1 MRLSQTQADVED
13 HRRRILGKN
22 RLSGHS
28 IGAAWQSEDLQP
40 RAQGKNVWSQAA
52 KHIPTYPH
60 IGETYAER
68 MAQFEAQ
75 SPYAKAT
82 RRTYGS
88 DLVAPARH
96 RAFIPFGPDA
106 APAQDLL
113 YREPKKG
120 ERNAV
125 PQDLLYRRPAPKAP
139 TQAALAPGKT
149 HGGRSTL
156 RKRRTGEAQSP
167 AETQINIRWDVRNDG
182 DSTANASLRLRQGA
196 TRIIATSQPVE
207 VMPTTQKS
215 LYMLWNIPRNIA
227 LGGHNYQLDIMQ
239 TWVEDGGRK
248 TKVSGTHAVT
258 IDIVEGKRFS
268 QWDRQPEDVD
278 LDIGI

>member
-13 HRRRILGKN
+13 HRKRILGKN

-28 IGAAWQSEDLQP
+28 IGAAWQSEELQP
-40 RAQGKNVWSQAA
+40 RAQGKNVWSSAGNRS
-52 KHIPTYPH
+52 IPAYPH

-88 DLVAPARH
+88 DLVAPARG
-96 RAFIPFGPDA
+96 RAFIPYGPDV
-106 APAQDLL
+106 APTQDLL
-113 YREPKKG
+113 YRYPKKG
-120 ERNAV
+120 ERNAL
-125 PQDLLYRRPAPKAP
+125 PRDLMLRMPPTAP
-139 TQAALAPGKT
+139 TQETLTPGT
-149 HGGRSTL
+149 TYGGRSTL

-182 DSTANASLRLRQGA
+182 DATANASLRLRQGA
-196 TRIIATSQPVE
+196 TRIIATTQPVE

-227 LGGHNYQLDIMQ
+227 LGGHNYQLDIIQ
-239 TWVEDGGRK
+239 TWVEDGRRI
-248 TKVSGTHAVT
+248 TRVAGTHAVT
-258 IDIVEGKRFS
+258 IDVVKGRRSS
-268 QWDRQPEDVD
+268 QWDRQPEDADV
-278 LDIGI
+278 DIGI